1 MRLIDADAVINAIIE
16 LRKELI
22 KCKSYDEYDRAFF
35 QGENDG
41 LIEAE
46 NIVKYSLTIEPGQK
60 KGEWVKTIKHYK
72 DDNME
77 FDFYAIKCSA
87 CGEKPE
93 KAYHLTRYC
102 PNCGADLRKEGD
114 ENVDNK

>member
-1 MRLIDADAVINAIIE
+1 MTIFAVGQKGEAMRLINADALMQEFAEFARDSNNSDFADVPAW
-16 LRKELI
+16 
-22 KCKSYDEYDRAFF
+22 
-35 QGENDG
+35 ND
-41 LIEAE
+41 A
-46 NIVKYSLTIEPGQK
+46 VSLLGSAPTIEERK
-60 KGEWVKTIKHYK
+60 KGEWIKTIKHYK

-102 PNCGADLRKEGD
+102 PNCGADMRSE
-114 ENVDNK
+114 EYV

>member
-1 MRLIDADAVINAIIE
+1 MNDYISRKAAIDEIIE
-16 LRKELI
+16 YVKDKESNGDLTGFVGFTPKGI
-22 KCKSYDEYDRAFF
+22 
-35 QGENDG
+35 
-41 LIEAE
+41 IEFLKRLPSAQPE
-46 NIVKYSLTIEPGQK
+46 QK

-102 PNCGADLRKEGD
+102 PNCGADMRGD
-114 ENVDNK
+114 TE